1 MKKRSCRRT
10 KEEREIH
17 EQAIRIRKMTDEQLM
32 EHIAMEKKANY
43 DLGYRDGLLKG
54 REGAEGGSVTDFLDN
69 IENMRGIGIVTIN
82 KLREAA
88 ESYGYI

>member
-17 EQAIRIRKMTDEQLM
+17 EQAIRIRKMTDEQLVA
-32 EHIAMEKKANY
+32 HIDNEKQANY

-54 REGAEGGSVTDFLDN
+54 REGAGAENINDFLDS
-69 IENMRGIGIVTIN
+69 IESLQGIGAVTVN